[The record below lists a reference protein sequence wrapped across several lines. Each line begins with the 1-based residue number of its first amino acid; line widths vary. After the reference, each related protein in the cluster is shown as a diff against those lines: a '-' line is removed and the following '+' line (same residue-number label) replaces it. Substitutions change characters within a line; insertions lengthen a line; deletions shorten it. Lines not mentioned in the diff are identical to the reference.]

1 MTAEP
6 HPILPQGYGRGDMIA
21 LASEIGSRIGLSTA
35 GAAVLTKLIGSTDKR
50 DWTDPTREPIFYGQQ
65 ETLAVRLGISTRQ
78 LRNHERKF
86 VRLGLIERRTL
97 ANGGRDF
104 RTGLG
109 LILTPLIHRF
119 FEFLTIRDD
128 SRASAESMKQL
139 KALRSVRKAEIKE
152 QLARLS
158 DSDRT
163 SPTVVSIA
171 RRAEAWPRADCLL
184 PMGEAA
190 LSQHV
195 EDATSLCVELRDWI
209 DNHSDSSCEPARNFR
224 SFIQEDNNQTSYVS
238 CNDHVDKRSAGKPA
252 HSNSIGSEPHGPDQG
267 IEQKREAER
276 AALQGLFESKYG
288 LSHMVTLASDD
299 FKFELDTRSD
309 RGLEYAFIDAAAA
322 RLKPLGINETAWDAA
337 CHRMGRAGAATC
349 VLILDANL
357 DHPTNPVR
365 NPGGAL
371 RGMTKAYNR
380 KTLNLVGSLIGLH
393 RRRGG

>member
-1 MTAEP
+1 
-6 HPILPQGYGRGDMIA
+6 MIA
-21 LASEIGSRIGLSTA
+21 LASEIGSKIGLSTA
-35 GAAVLTKLIGSTDKR
+35 GAAILTKLIGSTDER
-50 DWTDPTREPIFYGQQ
+50 DWTDPKREPIFYGRQ
-65 ETLAVRLGISTRQ
+65 ETLAVRLGISARQ
-78 LRNHERKF
+78 LRNHESKF
-86 VRLGLIERRTL
+86 IRLGLIERRTL

-119 FEFLTIRDD
+119 SEFLKIRDD
-128 SRASAESMKQL
+128 SRASAINMKQL

-158 DSDRT
+158 ASDRAT
-163 SPTVVSIA
+163 PIAMSIA
-171 RRAEAWPRADCLL
+171 HRAETWPRADCLL
-184 PMGEAA
+184 PMGEDA
-190 LSQHV
+190 LTRHL
-195 EDATSLCVELRDWI
+195 EDATALCIELDDWI
-209 DNHSDSSCEPARNFR
+209 KNHSDSSCEPERNFR
-224 SFIQEDNNQTSYVS
+224 SFIQEDTNQNLHVS
-238 CNDHVDKRSAGKPA
+238 CNDPVDNPIAGLPA
-252 HSNSIGSEPHGPDQG
+252 QSGLVGSRPDVPDQG

-288 LSHMVTLASDD
+288 LSHIVTLASED
-299 FKFELDTRSD
+299 FKFELAARSD

-337 CHRMGRAGAATC
+337 CYRMGRAGAATC

-357 DHPTNPVR
+357 DHPTSPVR

-380 KTLNLVGSLIGLH
+380 RTLNLIGSLIGLH